1 MDRFDLPI
9 VEIEKRLIEAASGGG
24 RRLVLQAPTGS
35 GKSTQVP
42 QMLLDR
48 GLIPEGKQ
56 VIVLQPRRLAARLLA
71 CRVAAERK
79 GAVGG
84 EVGYQVRFEDC
95 SSRATRILYVTEGIL
110 LRKLL
115 GDPLLSKAAVLIF
128 DEFHERHL
136 FGDVTLARA
145 LELQRTVRPDLTVVV
160 MSATLDGG
168 PLARYLEPCS
178 VLKAGGR
185 VFPVRIDYLQKP
197 VDFNRLQVWETAAA
211 ETVRL
216 LTQESE
222 GDVLVFMPGAYEI
235 QKTLQALARYP
246 ETRGMALK
254 PLHGELAPSDQDA
267 AVAPTDRRKII
278 VSTNVAET
286 SLTIEG
292 IRLVVDGGLAR
303 VARFDPYRGIDTL
316 WIEKISQASADQR
329 AGRAGRTA
337 PGVCLRLWTE
347 RDHMERSLRE
357 LPEIKRVDLAETVLM
372 LKAGGVVDIRAFPW
386 FEPPDERL
394 LSRAEVLLGDLGAVD
409 AAGAI
414 TGMGRRMLAFP
425 LHPRYARMLLAA
437 EATGCVR
444 SAALIAAL
452 TQERGVL
459 VRRADER
466 ALELRDRRLGDEEV
480 SDFFL
485 LMRAW
490 AESQAHGYGLEYC
503 RQLGIHAGAAR
514 QAGRLYE
521 MFCRIATAE
530 GLPLEKEIVVN
541 DGVRRCILAGFADQ
555 VAKRLDGGTLRC
567 DLVHGRRGVIERAS
581 VVRKSGLV
589 VATEVRE
596 VESGGGREMEV
607 LLACVTAI
615 EAAWLE
621 ELFPGAVREETQVR
635 LDEATR
641 RVVARRGRYYHDLCL
656 EMRPGGEPSK
666 AEAARLLADEVE
678 AGRCTLKHWNE
689 DVEQWITRV
698 NCLAGWCPEL
708 GIAMITAEDRRLLLE
723 EICTGAFSIKEAK
736 ECQVWPVVR
745 GWLDGRAQAL
755 LEKHVPDRVVL
766 PNGRKAKLAYSEKG
780 APVMAARIQD
790 LYGVEDSL
798 RVAMGRQTV
807 VIQVLA
813 PNFRPVQVTSDLT
826 TFWKEGYPKAKK
838 ELQRRYPRHEWR

>member
-9 VEIEKRLIEAASGGG
+9 FEIEKPLIAAASGGG
-24 RRLVLQAPTGS
+24 RRIVLQAPTGS

-42 QMLLDR
+42 QILLDH
-48 GLIPEGKQ
+48 GLLPEGRQ

-79 GAVGG
+79 GSVGG
-84 EVGYQVRFEDC
+84 EVGYQVRFEDRSC
-95 SSRATRILYVTEGIL
+95 RATRILYVTEGIL

-115 GDPLLSKAAVLIF
+115 GDPLLSSAAVLVF

-145 LELQRTVRPDLTVVV
+145 LELQRTARPDLTVVV
-160 MSATLDGG
+160 MSATLDGAT
-168 PLARYLEPCS
+168 LERYLEPCS
-178 VLKAGGR
+178 VLKASGR
-185 VFPVRIDYLQKP
+185 MFPVRIEYLSRS
-197 VDFNRLQVWETAAA
+197 VDFNRVPVWETAAA
-211 ETVRL
+211 ETARL
-216 LTQESE
+216 LTREKE

-235 QKTLQALARYP
+235 QKTLQALSRYP
-246 ETRGMALK
+246 ETRGMELK

-267 AVAPTDRRKII
+267 AVAPSERRKII

-303 VARFDPYRGIDTL
+303 VARYDPYRGIDTL

-347 RDHMERSLRE
+347 RDHVERPSRE
-357 LPEIKRVDLAETVLM
+357 IPEIKRVDLAETVLM
-372 LKAGGVVDIRAFPW
+372 LKAGGVEDVRAFSW

-394 LSRAEVLLGDLGAVD
+394 LCRAEVLLEDLGAVD
-409 AAGAI
+409 GGGRI
-414 TGMGRRMLAFP
+414 TEMGRRMLAFP

-437 EATGCVR
+437 ESLGCVR
-444 SAALIAAL
+444 SVALIAAL

-459 VRRADER
+459 VRRVDER
-466 ALELRDRRLGDEEV
+466 AMELRDRRLGDEEV

-490 AESQAHGYGLEYC
+490 AESQAHDYDLDYC

-514 QAGRLYE
+514 QVGRLFD
-521 MFCRIATAE
+521 MFCRIAAAE
-530 GLPLEKEIVVN
+530 GLPLEREFAAN
-541 DGVRRCILAGFADQ
+541 DSVRRCILAGFADQ
-555 VAKRLDGGTLRC
+555 VAKRMDGGTLRC
-567 DLVHGRRGVIERAS
+567 ELVHGRRGVIERAS
-581 VVRKSGLV
+581 VVRKSDLV

-615 EAAWLE
+615 EADWLE
-621 ELFPGAVREETQVR
+621 ELFPGAVREETRV
-635 LDEATR
+635 LLEATTR
-641 RVVARRGRYYHDLCL
+641 RVVAKTGRYYHDLCL
-656 EMRPGGEPSK
+656 ETRMGGAPSRE
-666 AEAARLLADEVE
+666 EAARLLADEVA

-698 NCLAGWCPEL
+698 NCMAAWCPEL
-708 GIAMITAEDRRLLLE
+708 GVTAISAEDRRLLLE
-723 EICTGAFSIKEAK
+723 EICTGSFGVKEVK
-736 ECQVWPVVR
+736 DCQVWPVVK

-755 LEKHVPDRVVL
+755 VEKHVPERLVL
-766 PNGRKAKLAYSEKG
+766 PNGRKVKLTYSGNG

-813 PNFRPVQVTSDLT
+813 PNFRPIQVTSDLT

>member
-9 VEIEKRLIEAASGGG
+9 FEIEKSLVAAASGGG
-24 RRLVLQAPTGS
+24 RRIVLQAPTGS

-42 QMLLDR
+42 QILLDH
-48 GLIPEGKQ
+48 GLLPEGRQ

-71 CRVAAERK
+71 CRVASERK
-79 GAVGG
+79 GSVGG
-84 EVGYQVRFEDC
+84 EVGYQVRFEDRSC
-95 SSRATRILYVTEGIL
+95 RETRILYVTEGIL
-110 LRKLL
+110 LRRLL
-115 GDPLLSKAAVLIF
+115 GDPLLSSAAVLVF

-145 LELQRTVRPDLTVVV
+145 LELQRTSRPDLTVVV
-160 MSATLDGG
+160 MSATLDGAS
-168 PLARYLEPCS
+168 LERYLEPCS

-185 VFPVRIDYLQKP
+185 VFPVRIEYLSKT
-197 VDFNRLQVWETAAA
+197 VDFNRVPVWETAAA
-211 ETVRL
+211 ETARL
-216 LTQESE
+216 LAQEKD

-235 QKTLQALARYP
+235 QKTLQALSRYP

-267 AVAPTDRRKII
+267 AVAPSARRKII

-303 VARFDPYRGIDTL
+303 MARYDAYRGIDTL

-347 RDHMERSLRE
+347 RDHVERPSRE
-357 LPEIKRVDLAETVLM
+357 IPEIKRVDLAETVLM
-372 LKAGGVVDIRAFPW
+372 LKAGGVEDVRAFPW
-386 FEPPDERL
+386 FESPDERL
-394 LSRAEVLLGDLGAVD
+394 LCRAEVLLEDLGAVD
-409 AAGAI
+409 GGGRI
-414 TGMGRRMLAFP
+414 TEMGRRMLAFP

-437 EATGCVR
+437 ELLGCVR
-444 SAALIAAL
+444 SAALMAAL

-459 VRRADER
+459 VKRADER
-466 ALELRDRRLGDEEV
+466 AMELRDRRLGDEEV

-490 AESQAHGYGLEYC
+490 AESQAHDYEPDYC

-514 QAGRLYE
+514 QVGRLFD
-521 MFCRIATAE
+521 MFCRIAAAE
-530 GLPLEKEIVVN
+530 GLPLEREFAAN
-541 DGVRRCILAGFADQ
+541 DSVRRCILAGFADQ
-555 VAKRLDGGTLRC
+555 VAKRMDGGTLRC
-567 DLVHGRRGVIERAS
+567 ELVHGRRGVIDRSS
-581 VVRKSGLV
+581 VVRKSDLV

-615 EAAWLE
+615 EADWLA
-621 ELFPGAVREETQVR
+621 ELFPGAVREETRV
-635 LDEATR
+635 LLEATTR
-641 RVVARRGRYYHDLCL
+641 RVVAKTGRYYHDLCL
-656 EMRPGGEPSK
+656 ETRMGGVPSK

-689 DVEQWITRV
+689 DVEQWIMRV
-698 NCLAGWCPEL
+698 NCLAAWCPEL
-708 GIAMITAEDRRLLLE
+708 GVTAITAEDRRLLLE
-723 EICTGAFSIKEAK
+723 EICTGSFGVKEVK
-736 ECQVWPVVR
+736 DCQVWPVVK

-755 LEKHVPDRVVL
+755 VEKHVPERVVL
-766 PNGRKAKLAYSEKG
+766 PGGRKVKLTYSEKG

-813 PNFRPVQVTSDLT
+813 PNFRPIQVTSDLT